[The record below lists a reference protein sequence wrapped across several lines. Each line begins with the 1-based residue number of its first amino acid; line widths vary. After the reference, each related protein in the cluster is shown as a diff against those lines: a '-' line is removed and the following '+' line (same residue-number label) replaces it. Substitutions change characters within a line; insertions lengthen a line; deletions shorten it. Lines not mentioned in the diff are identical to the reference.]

1 MPLLPD
7 QLGDFVTLTLN
18 NFKKKSWVD
27 LSLDKQHYVFA
38 QKFLSGKTRT
48 LCACLCP
55 TIGQATSSRSVAGY
69 VP

>member
-27 LSLDKQHYVFA
+27 LSLDKQQHIFA

-48 LCACLCP
+48 P
-55 TIGQATSSRSVAGY
+55 YSGGGQLEWKVQTTNT
-69 VP
+69 